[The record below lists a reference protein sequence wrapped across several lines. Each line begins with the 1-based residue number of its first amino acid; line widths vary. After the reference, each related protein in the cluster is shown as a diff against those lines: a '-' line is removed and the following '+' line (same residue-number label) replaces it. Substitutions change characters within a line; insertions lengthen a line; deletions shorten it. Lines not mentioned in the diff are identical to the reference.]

1 MPTCVRLVSL
11 LLLPFLAISA
21 GAQDWSKM
29 QPPLWSAKPDV
40 AGFEK
45 TENGRL
51 AAAQQAVDRI
61 LAVKGA
67 RTVDNTLAPFDE
79 ASRQLNSAA
88 YFAGLMQQVHP
99 DAGFRDHATEMI
111 RKVSAAQT
119 ALALNRDVYHALAAL
134 DLSRADAATRYYVQR
149 QLLEF
154 RLAGVDKDDATRAR
168 LKQLNDQLTEEQSMY
183 DRNISDGTKTV
194 EAAPTELEGLP
205 QDYIDRHKPGADGK
219 VRITTDYPDLVPV
232 MKFAKSDALR
242 RQLWEA
248 FTTRAYPKNHD
259 VLSNMMQTR
268 YQIASLL
275 GYSSWADYNAAD
287 KMIQKGENIADFI
300 QQVNRA
306 SQPVAEREFA
316 MLLAQKKKLDPQAS
330 AVDDYEVSYL
340 SEQVRRSEY
349 NFDSQSVRP
358 YLPFARVKQGILDT
372 AATLFHLT
380 FRQESGV
387 PAWDPAVETWDV
399 LDGGKMIGRF
409 YLDLHPRPGKYSH
422 AEMAPVLDGIRGK
435 QLPEAI
441 LVCNFAVPT
450 ATDPGLMEYGDVV
463 TFFHEFGHLMHWI
476 LGGQQAWA
484 GISGISMEADFG
496 EAPSQ
501 MLEEWMRSPQV
512 LASFARHYQT
522 GQPIPAELVA
532 RMNRASAFGRATWV
546 QQQNSYTAMSYQL
559 YRTKPQEIDIEA
571 VCPQATRTYT
581 RFTPL
586 PGVHFYAAFGHLA
599 GYSSAYY
606 TYLWDKVIAEDFF
619 AQFDPA
625 NLLAS
630 EASMRYRRQ
639 VLEPGGSVSA
649 NTLVRNFLGRPQNMT
664 AFQHWMGEEFAS
676 PAAGAGTAGK
686 GR

>member
-1 MPTCVRLVSL
+1 MPIAMRLTSL
-11 LLLPFLAISA
+11 LLLSFFAIA
-21 GAQDWSKM
+21 AAAQDWSKM
-29 QPPLWSAKPDV
+29 QPPLWSTKPDV

-45 TENGRL
+45 IENDRL
-51 AAAQQAVDRI
+51 AAAQQTLDRI
-61 LAVKGA
+61 LAVKGQ
-67 RTVDNTLAPFDE
+67 RSVDNTLAPFDE
-79 ASRQLNSAA
+79 ANRQLNSAA
-88 YFAGLMQQVHP
+88 YLAGLMQQVHP
-99 DAGFRDHATEMI
+99 EAKFRDQATEMV

-119 ALALNRDVYHALAAL
+119 ALALNRDVYHALAGL
-134 DLSRADAATRYYVQR
+134 NVSGADAATRYYVQR

-168 LKQLNDQLTEEQSMY
+168 LKQLNDQLTEEQSMF

-194 EAAPTELEGLP
+194 EADPKELEGLP

-219 VRITTDYPDLVPV
+219 VHITTDYPDILPAL
-232 MKFAKSDALR
+232 KFAKSDALR
-242 RQLWEA
+242 RRLWEA
-248 FTTRAYPKNHD
+248 FNTRAYPKNRE
-259 VLSNMMQTR
+259 VLSKMMQTR
-268 YQIASLL
+268 YQIATLL
-275 GYSSWADYNAAD
+275 GYHSWADYNAAD
-287 KMIQKGENIADFI
+287 KMIQKGGNIGDFI
-300 QQVNRA
+300 QQVKSA
-306 SQPVAEREFA
+306 AQPVADREFA
-316 MLLAQKKKLDPQAS
+316 LLLAQKKKLDPQATS
-330 AVDDYEVSYL
+330 VNDYEVSYL
-340 SEQVRRSEY
+340 QEQVRRSEY

-380 FRQESGV
+380 FRQENGV
-387 PAWDPAVETWDV
+387 PSWDPAVETWDV

-409 YLDLHPRPGKYSH
+409 YLDLHPRAGKYSH
-422 AEMAPVLDGIRGK
+422 AEMAPVLDGIKGK

-476 LGGQQAWA
+476 LGGQQPWA

-532 RMNRASAFGRATWV
+532 RMNRASAFGRAMWV
-546 QQQNSYTAMSYQL
+546 QQQNSFTAISYEL
-559 YRTKPQEIDIEA
+559 YRTKPENVDIEA
-571 VCPQATRTYT
+571 VCPQATRDYT
-581 RFTPL
+581 HFVPY
-586 PGVHFYAAFGHLA
+586 PGIHMYASFGHLG

-619 AQFDPA
+619 AQFDSA
-625 NLLAS
+625 NLLAGDVP
-630 EASMRYRRQ
+630 MRYRRE

-664 AFQHWMGEEFAS
+664 AFQHWMGEEFTS
-676 PAAGAGTAGK
+676 TTAAADTERS